1 MEFIPVL
8 ILIAIVI
15 YIIEIIINPEKHKV
29 ALIVLTIFA
38 ALFGA
43 FGSDGKNKRR

>member
-15 YIIEIIINPEKHKV
+15 YIIEIIMNPEKHKV
-29 ALIVLTIFA
+29 ALVVLAILS

-43 FGSDGKNKRR
+43 FSDTSKKKRR